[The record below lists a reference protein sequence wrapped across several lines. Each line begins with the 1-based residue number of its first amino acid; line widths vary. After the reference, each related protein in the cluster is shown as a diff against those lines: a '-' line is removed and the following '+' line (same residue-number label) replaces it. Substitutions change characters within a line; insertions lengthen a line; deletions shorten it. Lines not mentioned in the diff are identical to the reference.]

1 MSHIYDKLIRKS
13 ATIPGGGSERVDDDA
28 KSSGLTGRGF
38 S

>member
-13 ATIPGGGSERVDDDA
+13 ATTPGGGSERVDDDA
-28 KSSGLTGRGF
+28 KSSELTGSSF